1 MTGRVSYMVAH
12 TMTPKPPFPLSSL
25 RRRAVLTGG
34 VGFVLTGCVPSK
46 DDAKQKDQ
54 QDTPVLTQASPPSD
68 KIVTVLG
75 DSITAGYGL
84 PSSEAL
90 PVRLEEAL
98 RARGLAVRVRGAG
111 VSGDTTGGGLARLAY
126 SVQDDTDLCIVA
138 LGGNDMLQ
146 GIDPATVRGNLQA
159 IIEGLK
165 ARNIPVLLAGMK
177 APAQYGAYAAEFDR
191 IFVDLARQENV
202 PAYPFLLEGVALDR
216 RYNQADGIHPNAAG
230 ARIIAQGLAPVVAS
244 ELASV

>member
-1 MTGRVSYMVAH
+1 M
-12 TMTPKPPFPLSSL
+12 
-25 RRRAVLTGG
+25 
-34 VGFVLTGCVPSK
+34 
-46 DDAKQKDQ
+46 
-54 QDTPVLTQASPPSD
+54 
-68 KIVTVLG
+68 
-75 DSITAGYGL
+75 
-84 PSSEAL
+84 
-90 PVRLEEAL
+90 
-98 RARGLAVRVRGAG
+98 
-111 VSGDTTGGGLARLAY
+111 ARLAY

-216 RYNQADGIHPNAAG
+216 RYNQPDGIHPNAAG